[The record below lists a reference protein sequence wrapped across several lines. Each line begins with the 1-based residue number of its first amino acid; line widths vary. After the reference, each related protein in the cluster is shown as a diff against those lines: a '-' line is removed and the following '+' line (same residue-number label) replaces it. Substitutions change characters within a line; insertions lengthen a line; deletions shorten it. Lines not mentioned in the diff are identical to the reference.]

1 MKPQL
6 GQSKLSFLKHA
17 PTVYRKRRPIDL
29 RNRHGT
35 LLGLGGLSNDYS
47 TFPTTAQPP
56 GTSPLHHIHTQ
67 NNHGHH
73 NLTHSR
79 PPPLLRRQSTTTRGH
94 KSFMDID
101 LPSIRALRREPSMME
116 LDPPTTLFAPTPSPA
131 HFLPGPWA
139 FFQAAEAQRAQRQAQ
154 MEFLTRLQEL
164 RARDEQCFVQLMA
177 GFAKECPV
185 QFAQL
190 TGFMRRMENELA
202 FAAAQEE
209 QQNNQNSFLKNAG
222 IGGPF
227 QQGQQRRYSHTGV
240 SASQDYWGRVQEHR
254 ESRGTKMGL
263 LELAQLFGN
272 QVQARSSH
280 GEQFHRDQ
288 QQQHLQQL
296 RQQYGGSS
304 LQLIDRR
311 ASLGTIGLGGGAGGV
326 GNGKG
331 GRHGGR
337 NGRPGGING
346 QSRSAS
352 MPVLRRGKTFQQQ
365 QQAMQQL
372 TAYQRQ
378 LYQHVQQIYQHQQQ
392 QQQQHLGY
400 QNSLGN
406 GSVGCVTSPIAIPLT
421 HELME
426 YAAMTAAMSTGPA
439 SPTHSSNS
447 SSVNNLP
454 ALINSLSSSPSSSLS
469 SSFASPPSSAGSGSP
484 LSPPNY
490 TSLVGQFQQQQQQ
503 QCPPLSLQQQA
514 VSLGGQSYFFETQ
527 DPLELAAINMHINM
541 NSQGSS
547 RRQRYK
553 PTPVRTL

>member
-6 GQSKLSFLKHA
+6 GQSKLAILKHA
-17 PTVYRKRRPIDL
+17 PTAYRKRRPIDL
-29 RNRHGT
+29 RNRHGS
-35 LLGLGGLSNDYS
+35 LLGLGLNNDYS
-47 TFPTTAQPP
+47 TIPTAQSP
-56 GTSPLHHIHTQ
+56 GGPLHHTHN
-67 NNHGHH
+67 NNHGH
-73 NLTHSR
+73 NR
-79 PPPLLRRQSTTTRGH
+79 PPALLRRQTTTRGH

-131 HFLPGPWA
+131 HFVPGPWA

-154 MEFLTRLQEL
+154 IEFLTRLQEL

-209 QQNNQNSFLKNAG
+209 QNNQNNLFLKTDAG
-222 IGGPF
+222 GLF
-227 QQGQQRRYSHTGV
+227 QQGQQQRRYSHTGV
-240 SASQDYWGRVQEHR
+240 GASQDYWGRVQEHR

-272 QVQARSSH
+272 QVEARSSH

-296 RQQYGGSS
+296 RQQYGGTSQS
-304 LQLIDRR
+304 IDRR
-311 ASLGTIGLGGGAGGV
+311 VSLGTIGTGEGAGGMAN
-326 GNGKG
+326 GGGKG
-331 GRHGGR
+331 GRHGHGR
-337 NGRPGGING
+337 NGRSGGVNG

-378 LYQHVQQIYQHQQQ
+378 LYQHVQQTYQQQQQ

-400 QNSLGN
+400 QSPLGN
-406 GSVGCVTSPIAIPLT
+406 GSGGFVTSPIAIPLT

-439 SPTHSSNS
+439 SPIHSG

-454 ALINSLSSSPSSSLS
+454 ALINSLSSSPPSSLS
-469 SSFASPPSSAGSGSP
+469 SSSASSLSSVGPGSP

-490 TSLVGQFQQQQQQ
+490 ASLMGQFQQ
-503 QCPPLSLQQQA
+503 PPSLSPQQQA
-514 VSLGGQSYFFETQ
+514 IGLGGQSYFFQNQ
-527 DPLELAAINMHINM
+527 DPLELAAINMHMNM

-553 PTPVRTL
+553 PAPVRIL

>member
-1 MKPQL
+1 
-6 GQSKLSFLKHA
+6 
-17 PTVYRKRRPIDL
+17 
-29 RNRHGT
+29 
-35 LLGLGGLSNDYS
+35 
-47 TFPTTAQPP
+47 
-56 GTSPLHHIHTQ
+56 
-67 NNHGHH
+67 
-73 NLTHSR
+73 
-79 PPPLLRRQSTTTRGH
+79 
-94 KSFMDID
+94 
-101 LPSIRALRREPSMME
+101 
-116 LDPPTTLFAPTPSPA
+116 
-131 HFLPGPWA
+131 
-139 FFQAAEAQRAQRQAQ
+139 

-190 TGFMRRMENELA
+190 TEFMRRMENELA
-202 FAAAQEE
+202 SAAAQEE
-209 QQNNQNSFLKNAG
+209 QQNSQNSFLKNVGA
-222 IGGPF
+222 GGPF
-227 QQGQQRRYSHTGV
+227 QQGHQQQQRRYSHTGV
-240 SASQDYWGRVQEHR
+240 GASQDYWGRVQEHR

-280 GEQFHRDQ
+280 GERFHRDQ

-304 LQLIDRR
+304 SQLIDRR
-311 ASLGTIGLGGGAGGV
+311 ASLGTIGIGGGAGGGGA

-331 GRHGGR
+331 SRHGGR
-337 NGRPGGING
+337 NGRPGGVNG

-352 MPVLRRGKTFQQQ
+352 MPVLRRGKSFQQQ

-378 LYQHVQQIYQHQQQ
+378 LYQHVQQAYQQQQQ

-400 QNSLGN
+400 QSSLGN
-406 GSVGCVTSPIAIPLT
+406 GSVGFVTSPIAIPLT

-426 YAAMTAAMSTGPA
+426 YAAMTAAMSTA
-439 SPTHSSNS
+439 
-447 SSVNNLP
+447 
-454 ALINSLSSSPSSSLS
+454 
-469 SSFASPPSSAGSGSP
+469 
-484 LSPPNY
+484 
-490 TSLVGQFQQQQQQ
+490 VG
-503 QCPPLSLQQQA
+503 
-514 VSLGGQSYFFETQ
+514 LGEQSYFFQNQ
-527 DPLELAAINMHINM
+527 DPLELAAINMHMNM

>member
-6 GQSKLSFLKHA
+6 GQPKLAILKHA
-17 PTVYRKRRPIDL
+17 PTVYRKRRPVDL
-29 RNRHGT
+29 RNRHGS
-35 LLGLGGLSNDYS
+35 LLGLGLNPDYS
-47 TFPTTAQPP
+47 TKPTAQPP
-56 GTSPLHHIHTQ
+56 GGPLHHTYN
-67 NNHGHH
+67 NNHGH
-73 NLTHSR
+73 NR
-79 PPPLLRRQSTTTRGH
+79 PPALLRRQTTTNRGH

-131 HFLPGPWA
+131 HFVPGPWA
-139 FFQAAEAQRAQRQAQ
+139 FFQAAEAQRMQRQAQ

-190 TGFMRRMENELA
+190 MGFMRRMENELA

-209 QQNNQNSFLKNAG
+209 QNNQNNSFFKTGA
-222 IGGPF
+222 GGPF
-227 QQGQQRRYSHTGV
+227 QQGQQQRRYSHTGV
-240 SASQDYWGRVQEHR
+240 GASQDYWGRVQEHR

-263 LELAQLFGN
+263 LELAQHFGN

-296 RQQYGGSS
+296 RQQYGGTSQS
-304 LQLIDRR
+304 IDRR
-311 ASLGTIGLGGGAGGV
+311 ASLGSIGTGGGAGGV
-326 GNGKG
+326 VNGGGKG
-331 GRHGGR
+331 GRHGHGR
-337 NGRPGGING
+337 NGRPGGVNG

-378 LYQHVQQIYQHQQQ
+378 LYQHVQQAYQQQQQQ

-400 QNSLGN
+400 QSPLGN
-406 GSVGCVTSPIAIPLT
+406 GIGGFVTSPVAIPLT

-439 SPTHSSNS
+439 SPTRSS

-454 ALINSLSSSPSSSLS
+454 ALTNSLSSSPPSSLS
-469 SSFASPPSSAGSGSP
+469 SSSASSLSSTGSRSP

-490 TSLVGQFQQQQQQ
+490 TSLMGQFQQ
-503 QCPPLSLQQQA
+503 PPSLSLQQQA
-514 VSLGGQSYFFETQ
+514 IGLGGQSYFFLNQ
-527 DPLELAAINMHINM
+527 DPLALAAINVHMNM

-553 PTPVRTL
+553 PAPVRTL

>member
-6 GQSKLSFLKHA
+6 GQSKLAILKHA
-17 PTVYRKRRPIDL
+17 PTVYRKRRPVDL
-29 RNRHGT
+29 RNRHGS
-35 LLGLGGLSNDYS
+35 LLGLSVSNDYS
-47 TFPTTAQPP
+47 TIPTAHPPP
-56 GTSPLHHIHTQ
+56 GGPF
-67 NNHGHH
+67 HH
-73 NLTHSR
+73 NHNHNR
-79 PPPLLRRQSTTTRGH
+79 PPALLRRQSTTTRGH

-101 LPSIRALRREPSMME
+101 LPSIRALRREPTMME
-116 LDPPTTLFAPTPSPA
+116 LDPPTTLFAPIPSPS

-190 TGFMRRMENELA
+190 TEFMRRMENELA
-202 FAAAQEE
+202 FAATQEQE
-209 QQNNQNSFLKNAG
+209 NNNNPFFKNG
-222 IGGPF
+222 CSPF
-227 QQGQQRRYSHTGV
+227 QQQGQQRRYSHTGV
-240 SASQDYWGRVQEHR
+240 GASQDYWGRVQEHR

-272 QVQARSSH
+272 QVEARSSH
-280 GEQFHRDQ
+280 GDQFHRDQ

-296 RQQYGGSS
+296 RQQYGSS
-304 LQLIDRR
+304 SQLIDRR
-311 ASLGTIGLGGGAGGV
+311 ASLGASLGAIGTGGAG
-326 GNGKG
+326 GKG
-331 GRHGGR
+331 GRHGHGHGR
-337 NGRPGGING
+337 NGRPGGVNG

-352 MPVLRRGKTFQQQ
+352 MPILRRGKTFQQQ

-378 LYQHVQQIYQHQQQ
+378 LYQHVQQTYQQQ
-392 QQQQHLGY
+392 QQLGY
-400 QNSLGN
+400 QNPLCN
-406 GSVGCVTSPIAIPLT
+406 GSGGFLSSPLAIPLT

-426 YAAMTAAMSTGPA
+426 YAAMTAAMSTTGPT
-439 SPTHSSNS
+439 SPSHSSSANS
-447 SSVNNLP
+447 LP
-454 ALINSLSSSPSSSLS
+454 ALINSLSSSPPSSLS
-469 SSFASPPSSAGSGSP
+469 SSSASPPSSTRSGSP
-484 LSPPNY
+484 LSPLNY
-490 TSLVGQFQQQQQQ
+490 SSLMDQFQQQQS
-503 QCPPLSLQQQA
+503 PLSMQQQA
-514 VSLGGQSYFFETQ
+514 VGLGGQSYFFQNHSQ
-527 DPLELAAINMHINM
+527 DPLELAAINMHMNM

>member
-6 GQSKLSFLKHA
+6 GQSKLAILKHA
-17 PTVYRKRRPIDL
+17 PTVYRKRRPVDL

-47 TFPTTAQPP
+47 PFPTAQPP
-56 GTSPLHHIHTQ
+56 GTSPLHHIHTH
-67 NNHGHH
+67 NHGHNH
-73 NLTHSR
+73 THSR
-79 PPPLLRRQSTTTRGH
+79 PPPLLRRQTTITRGH

-101 LPSIRALRREPSMME
+101 LPSIRALCREPSMME

-139 FFQAAEAQRAQRQAQ
+139 FFQAAEAQRAQRQTQ

-164 RARDEQCFVQLMA
+164 RARDEQCFVQMMA

-190 TGFMRRMENELA
+190 TEFMRRMENELA
-202 FAAAQEE
+202 SAAAQEE
-209 QQNNQNSFLKNAG
+209 QQNNQNSFLKNG
-222 IGGPF
+222 GPGGPF
-227 QQGQQRRYSHTGV
+227 QQGHQQQQRRYSHTGV
-240 SASQDYWGRVQEHR
+240 GASQDYWGRVQEHR

-280 GEQFHRDQ
+280 GERFHRDQ

-304 LQLIDRR
+304 SQLIDRR
-311 ASLGTIGLGGGAGGV
+311 ASLGTIGTGGGAGGGA

-331 GRHGGR
+331 SRHGGR

-378 LYQHVQQIYQHQQQ
+378 LYQHVQQVYQQQQQ

-400 QNSLGN
+400 QSPLGN
-406 GSVGCVTSPIAIPLT
+406 GSAGNDCR
-421 HELME
+421 H
-426 YAAMTAAMSTGPA
+426 
-439 SPTHSSNS
+439 
-447 SSVNNLP
+447 VNRTRKP
-454 ALINSLSSSPSSSLS
+454 H
-469 SSFASPPSSAGSGSP
+469 
-484 LSPPNY
+484 
-490 TSLVGQFQQQQQQ
+490 TQQQQQQ
-503 QCPPLSLQQQA
+503 RQQPPGLNQQP
-514 VSLGGQSYFFETQ
+514 VLLPTLV
-527 DPLELAAINMHINM
+527 PVLLLHIA
-541 NSQGSS
+541 SILY
-547 RRQRYK
+547 R
-553 PTPVRTL
+553 V